1 MNRLFLLL
9 SSCLLLSFN
18 GIAQDYYY
26 IEDFFVDLKLDK
38 EGVIKITELIKIHF
52 NEPRHGIYRDLP
64 LSYRV
69 SDKVSGSFFD
79 KWFPHDLFIS
89 DVEVKNFKFKDELLG
104 VGVRLKIGDADILV
118 DGDQL
123 YQISYTIRNG
133 LLHNE
138 KNTELYWNLVGDDI
152 EEEVKH
158 AGFKVTIPHD
168 IPIKSSDID
177 VWTGTYG
184 QRDHNV
190 TTQFENGVLTGE
202 TTESLGRR
210 QALTVALRMPPGAVK
225 AYPAYRLFIYH
236 FKYLLIP
243 IFMLFG
249 FLYFWWKY
257 GRDTRLADM
266 VAYLPPKNMDPA
278 MSGFAIDIKANK
290 RDALSLIPYFGAN
303 GLLKVEHKENKGIF
317 AEDEITFTKLKDL
330 PSNAPPHQKIFFNGL
345 FEGRKVVK
353 LSSLK
358 DSFYM
363 TLNSTLSSIS
373 DVVMSS
379 DYFTKQ
385 SVKLYWN
392 SIWIFILLGVINSVY
407 CFFSGRLIFL
417 GLTIVITILLA
428 WYAYILLKRSQ
439 SGDEKF
445 KEINGFRKFIRLA
458 EKDKLEFLVK
468 EDPSYFDKTL
478 PYAIAFDCADE
489 WCKKFKGLEIPA
501 PQWYSSNVPFY
512 NSATGFNVSQF
523 NHTMSSS
530 LSDMRSVMSSTPS
543 SSGSGSSSGGG
554 GGFSGGGFGGGGVSS
569 W

>member
-1 MNRLFLLL
+1 MKRFFLFL
-9 SSCLLLSFN
+9 SCCLIFGLRS
-18 GIAQDYYY
+18 IAQDYYY
-26 IEDFFVDLKLDK
+26 IEDFFVDMKLDK
-38 EGVIKITELIKIHF
+38 KGVIKVTELIKIHY

-64 LSYRV
+64 LSYRI
-69 SDKVSGSFFD
+69 SEKTSGSFLD

-89 DVEVKNFKFKDELLG
+89 DIEVKNFKFKDELLG
-104 VGVRLKIGDADILV
+104 VGVRLKIGDADVLV

-123 YQISYTIRNG
+123 YQISYTIENG
-133 LLHNE
+133 LLHNKE
-138 KNTELYWNLVGDDI
+138 HTELYWNLVGDYI

-158 AGFKVTIPHD
+158 AGFKVTIPND
-168 IPIKSSDID
+168 IAVNPSDID
-177 VWTGTYG
+177 VWTGPYG
-184 QRDHNV
+184 QREHNV
-190 TTQFENGVLTGE
+190 TSNFENGILTGE
-202 TTESLGRR
+202 TISTLGRR
-210 QALTVALRMPPGAVK
+210 QALTIAIRMPPGAVS
-225 AYPAYRLFIYH
+225 AYPTYKLWWYH

-249 FLYFWWKY
+249 FWYFWWKY
-257 GRDTRLADM
+257 GRDTSLADM
-266 VAYLPPKNMDPA
+266 VAYLPPKTMDPA

-303 GLLKVEHKENKGIF
+303 GLLTVEHKENKGIF
-317 AEDEITFTKLKDL
+317 AEDEITFTKLKEL
-330 PSNAPPHQKIFFNGL
+330 PANAPPHQKLFFNGL
-345 FEGRKVVK
+345 FEGKTKVK

-358 DSFYM
+358 DSFYT

-379 DYFTKQ
+379 DYFTKE
-385 SVKLYWN
+385 SVRLYWN

-417 GLTIVITILLA
+417 GITILITILLA
-428 WYAYILLKRSQ
+428 LYAFILLKRSQ
-439 SGDEKF
+439 SGDELF

-489 WCKKFKGLEIPA
+489 WSKKFKGLELPA

-512 NSATGFNVSQF
+512 YASSGFNVSQF
-523 NHTMSSS
+523 NSVMSSS
-530 LSDMRSVMSSTPS
+530 LDEMRTVMSSTPS
-543 SSGSGSSSGGG
+543 SSGSGSSGGGG